1 MDIQP
6 PQELTRDS
14 AIALDQQTFKIAVG
28 VTLATVLAILAIYR
42 GTAWSMISIWER
54 SDTFAHGFLI
64 FPFSAYLIWTQ
75 RRRLSALPL
84 QPNLLAL
91 GMLAGIGFSWLLAIL
106 ASVQVFEQVFLVAMI
121 PAAVWAILGNRM
133 AWALLFRWLIFCLR
147 CPLGKRLFLL

>member
-75 RRRLSALPL
+75 RRRLSALPPPT
-84 QPNLLAL
+84 QF
-91 GMLAGIGFSWLLAIL
+91 AGAGDARGYWL
-106 ASVQVFEQVFLVAMI
+106 
-121 PAAVWAILGNRM
+121 
-133 AWALLFRWLIFCLR
+133 
-147 CPLGKRLFLL
+147 